1 MNPQETA
8 ELMRLIRQVRD
19 LGFTVLLVEHDM
31 KLIMSICDRIAV
43 FNYGRKIAEG
53 TPAQVQANPEVV
65 EAYLGRR
72 VN

>member
-1 MNPQETA
+1 
-8 ELMRLIRQVRD
+8 MRLIRQVRD

-43 FNYGRKIAEG
+43 LNYGRKIAEG
-53 TPAQVQANPEVV
+53 TSSQVQANSEVV